1 LGSAINAAIADRL
14 VFDYLEEGER
24 SDIFESTVPIL
35 KKYGQHPIGFFYLNV
50 GEELARI
57 EAPMWVLEDG
67 DKLDL
72 VHALAFDQCQ
82 RGRGYPPALQ
92 EAHEQAAITTAERRV
107 VEEMIERAL
116 AERGLVLP
124 WSAKERS
131 KRERGI

>member
-1 LGSAINAAIADRL
+1 
-14 VFDYLEEGER
+14 
-24 SDIFESTVPIL
+24 
-35 KKYGQHPIGFFYLNV
+35 
-50 GEELARI
+50 
-57 EAPMWVLEDG
+57 MWVLEDG

-72 VHALAFDQCQ
+72 VHALAFDQCR

-107 VEEMIERAL
+107 VEEMIEGAL
-116 AERGLVLP
+116 AQRGIVLP